1 MRQEFCSDSDIKHFM
16 FTSQVMK
23 LVFIVSISLSRIV
36 IHCFIIIIIIL
47 LLYDMIGDFTILVQ
61 HWRNNK

>member
-1 MRQEFCSDSDIKHFM
+1 
-16 FTSQVMK
+16 
-23 LVFIVSISLSRIV
+23 VFIVSISLSRIV

-61 HWRNNK
+61 HSRNNK